1 VGAIGAV
8 RSTVGRR
15 RRRRPEL
22 CRPGCR
28 VGSVRA
34 VESFPGS
41 LLADRLAAGDE
52 RALAEAFDALGA
64 VVHVTAL
71 QVLGDA
77 SAAQD
82 VVQDVFVDL
91 WRHPFRYDATLG
103 SLRTYLTLCA
113 RHRAHDLVRAELR
126 RAGREQRH
134 QRLDPAQADPSP
146 GDQVAAAETASAVRN
161 AVGLLPRDQREVV
174 ELAYFK
180 GLSYRD
186 TARALGIPEGTA
198 KSRCRLA
205 FAKLERLLDRQ
216 LLEPS

>member
-1 VGAIGAV
+1 V
-8 RSTVGRR
+8 RTVTDARRVAAGRR
-15 RRRRPEL
+15 PPRLPGRRKQLRVTTVRPM
-22 CRPGCR
+22 
-28 VGSVRA
+28 
-34 VESFPGS
+34 ESFPGS

-52 RALAEAFDALGA
+52 RALAEVFDALGA
-64 VVHVTAL
+64 VVHATAL

-91 WRHPFRYDATLG
+91 WCYPQHYDAALS

-113 RHRAHDLVRAELR
+113 RHRALDAVRAEVR
-126 RAGREQRH
+126 RTGREARH
-134 QRLDPAQADPSP
+134 QRLIPVQREPSP
-146 GDQVAAAETASAVRN
+146 GDQVAAAETASAVRE
-161 AVGLLPRDQREVV
+161 AVGHLPVEQREVV
-174 ELAYFK
+174 ELAYFG

-186 TARALGIPEGTA
+186 AALALGIPEGTA

-205 FAKLERLLDRQ
+205 LARLEQLLDRQ

>member
-1 VGAIGAV
+1 
-8 RSTVGRR
+8 
-15 RRRRPEL
+15 
-22 CRPGCR
+22 
-28 VGSVRA
+28 

-52 RALAEAFDALGA
+52 RALAEAFDTLGA
-64 VVHVTAL
+64 AVHLTAL

-77 SAAQD
+77 AAAQD
-82 VVQDVFVDL
+82 VVQDVFVEL
-91 WRHPFRYDATLG
+91 WCHPHRYDASLG

-134 QRLDPAQADPSP
+134 QRLVPAQREPSP
-146 GDQVAAAETASAVRN
+146 GEQVTAAETASAVRE

-174 ELAYFK
+174 ELAYFG

-186 TARALGIPEGTA
+186 AAVALGIPEGTA

-205 FAKLERLLDRQ
+205 LAKLERLLDRE